1 MSYNITTPLRIFG
14 PSYGPAEVVNAIES
28 EMQSIV
34 EHRAERHPLTAIK
47 YRAVRTWGQGGIR
60 TLSNFERSIGKVMPN
75 TFLLVPSDFQAFP
88 LQPSALV

>member
-1 MSYNITTPLRIFG
+1 MGDKRGRGAMALPDVGRYVYPNRGRGVAEDTYNITTPLQIFR

-47 YRAVRTWGQGGIR
+47 YRAVRTWGLGG
-60 TLSNFERSIGKVMPN
+60 NC
-75 TFLLVPSDFQAFP
+75 PSLIF
-88 LQPSALV
+88 